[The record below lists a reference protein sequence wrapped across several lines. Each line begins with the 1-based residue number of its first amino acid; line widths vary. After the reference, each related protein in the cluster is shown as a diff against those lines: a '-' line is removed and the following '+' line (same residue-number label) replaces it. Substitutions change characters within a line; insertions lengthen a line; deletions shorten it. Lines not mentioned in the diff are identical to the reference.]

1 MGHDHH
7 HQVEI
12 IVALLLVA
20 AGLAYGFSAR
30 RLDGGWPVWRSIL
43 WAGGLGCIAAGMIG
57 PLARA
62 TATGFTEHMWVH
74 LLIGMIGPLLLVLA
88 APITLALR
96 VLPTGLARLLTRV
109 LGSRP
114 VRVLSHPVTAAL
126 LNAGG
131 LWVLY
136 TTALFHLM
144 HASLT
149 VHVLVHLH
157 VIIAGVVFTAAM
169 ISPDPQPHRAGFRV
183 RAGVMVAFIAAH
195 SVLGK
200 WLYAYPPAGVGV
212 EDARR
217 GAQVMYYGGDVVD
230 VIILVLLFAGW
241 YTTGPRPLLLR
252 ANVARGISPSPGR

>member
-43 WAGGLGCIAAGMIG
+43 WAGGLVSIAAGMIG
-57 PLARA
+57 PLVQAA
-62 TATGFTEHMWVH
+62 TTGFTEHMWVH
-74 LLIGMIGPLLLVLA
+74 RLIGMIGPLLLVLA

-131 LWVLY
+131 AVG
-136 TTALFHLM
+136 ALHHGVIPP
-144 HASLT
+144 HACLADRSC
-149 VHVLVHLH
+149 
-157 VIIAGVVFTAAM
+157 AGASAC
-169 ISPDPQPHRAGFRV
+169 H
-183 RAGVMVAFIAAH
+183 H
-195 SVLGK
+195 
-200 WLYAYPPAGVGV
+200 
-212 EDARR
+212 RR
-217 GAQVMYYGGDVVD
+217 GGVHRGDD
-230 VIILVLLFAGW
+230 
-241 YTTGPRPLLLR
+241 
-252 ANVARGISPSPGR
+252 